1 MKVLSRS
8 LLLFLLCLSIYSC
21 KSKKSII
28 DSGGSDGINYTNNDM
43 EKVEFANNFRSVI
56 GINYKLD
63 KHGIQDTFNTL
74 IDEYLAGDI
83 AFTDYGLD
91 VRVSKADE
99 AKLEFEGK
107 KVLVTLSLNIG
118 LTKETFLT
126 DIHAN
131 GVLDMVF
138 SSDIEIDSTWEL
150 ITKSELQ
157 EYKWIK
163 EPKLTLGAM
172 SIPVESLANNV
183 IDKSKAEIAK
193 NIDLGIREQF
203 NLRNKMLDLMK
214 YVEKPYQIDTANM
227 YATFEPEEVFMSRT
241 WNSERWTEGQ
251 IGVKANTFMSQVEP
265 EVLPGIDLPEF
276 AWNDDID
283 SISSFNIQMQLDY
296 QQIQD
301 ILEQNLEGKTFS
313 ADGNDI
319 TIHKIELHGYKDK
332 IEVVSDVT
340 GSFNGTLV
348 FRGRPVFNNDTQ
360 TVEVDDL
367 DIKVKTKNILHKAGS
382 WLFKSKIKNSI
393 QERMKFSVKEN
404 IELAQENIDDYLAAI
419 NKKGEVELKL
429 KLKDTNI
436 EDLLITKEQVY
447 LALEMQ
453 MRIDAIVYDFF
464 SFQRMQGN
472 LPPLKN

>member
-1 MKVLSRS
+1 MKQFNFLVLSV
-8 LLLFLLCLSIYSC
+8 LICLVSYSC

-28 DSGGSDGINYTNNDM
+28 DAGGGDGINYTNNDM

-63 KHGIQDTFNTL
+63 KAGIQDTFNTL

-83 AFTDYGLD
+83 EFSDYGLN
-91 VRVSKADE
+91 VTVSKADD

-107 KVLVTLSLNIG
+107 KVLVTLSLDIG
-118 LTKETFLT
+118 LEKETFLT

-131 GVLDMVF
+131 GVLDMIF
-138 SSDIEIDSTWEL
+138 SSDIEIDSTWDL
-150 ITKSELQ
+150 ITQSELQ

-183 IDKSKAEIAK
+183 IEKSKAEIAK
-193 NIDLGIREQF
+193 NIDMGIKEQF
-203 NLRNKMLDLMK
+203 NLRNRMLDLMK
-214 YVEKPYQIDTANM
+214 YVEKPYQLDTANM

-251 IGVKANTFMSQVEP
+251 IGVKANTYMSQTKP
-265 EVLPGIDLPEF
+265 EVIGGIDLPNF
-276 AWNDDID
+276 AWNEQID
-283 SISSFNIQMQLDY
+283 SVSSFNIQLQLDY

-301 ILEQNLEGKTFS
+301 ILEQNLVNKTFS
-313 ADGNDI
+313 ADGQDI
-319 TIHKIELHGYKDK
+319 TIHRIELNGYQDK

-360 TVEVDDL
+360 TVEVADL

-393 QERMKFSVKEN
+393 QERMKFSVKDN
-404 IELAQENIDDYLAAI
+404 IELAQENIDNYLGAI
-419 NKKGEVELKL
+419 NEKGEVELKL

-436 EDLLITKEQVY
+436 QDLLITKEQVY

-453 MRIDAIVYDFF
+453 MRIDAIIYDFF
-464 SFQRMQGN
+464 SFQRMGGN